1 LARIRPPPITI
12 TTTEIMGADGPP
24 LRSTTGRR
32 ILAAFAAVLVLFG
45 AALAVELITLHKIGN
60 AESEVA
66 RLDHAKH
73 AGHMAA
79 AEVREQYIHQAH
91 TLIEFGPGHLGHYE
105 HVVEATNAAIEH
117 LQSVAETESD
127 KKLAAQIAELAHQND
142 RDFRTIV
149 VPAIE
154 RGDRGEVAKLG
165 DDLEAVVD
173 RVVGLNAQLNTDLE
187 TRSVGARREAER
199 LRSQSVIWTI
209 VCFALAIALA
219 AAVGIVLMRTIV
231 RRVESL
237 RRGVRRVGAGDLD
250 ARIELEGHDE
260 FAELASS
267 FNQMAA
273 SLSREQA
280 ALVRSQKLA
289 SIGQVAAGVA
299 HELNNPLSVILG
311 YTKLM
316 LAETGAKTEELKII
330 EDEARLCQRIVQEL
344 LDLARPHRLEIGSVD
359 LAVLAREAIERLTDA
374 GTLRDRSVR
383 VVADHPVIVS
393 ADAGKL
399 RQVIANVVMNAAEAT
414 QPTGTIT
421 IDAQTRG
428 DQATLTIA
436 DDGPG
441 IAPEIRDQIF
451 EPFVTT
457 KPHGTGLG
465 LAIAHA
471 IVDAHGGRISIE
483 SSPDAG
489 TLVSLQLPVSRGEAV
504 VP

>member
-1 LARIRPPPITI
+1 M
-12 TTTEIMGADGPP
+12 TTDTAP

-32 ILAAFAAVLVLFG
+32 ILAAFCAVLLLFA
-45 AALAVELITLHKIGN
+45 AALALELWTLRKMGE
-60 AESEVA
+60 AEAEVA

-79 AEVREQYIHQAH
+79 ADVREQYIHQAH
-91 TLIEFGPGHLGHYE
+91 TLIEFGPGHLGHYGQ
-105 HVVEATNAAIEH
+105 VVQTTKAAIEH

-127 KKLAAQIAELAHQND
+127 KLLAAQIAELADQND
-142 RDFRTIV
+142 REFRTNV

-154 RGDRGEVAKLG
+154 RGNRDEVARLG
-165 DDLEAVVD
+165 GDLEAVVG
-173 RVVGLNAQLNTDLE
+173 RVVTLNAKLNADLE
-187 TRSVGARREAER
+187 ARSVAARDRAEA
-199 LRSQSVIWTI
+199 LRARSVTWT
-209 VCFALAIALA
+209 VACFALAIALA
-219 AAVGIVLMRTIV
+219 AAVGVWLMRTIV
-231 RRVESL
+231 RRVEIL
-237 RRGVRRVGAGDLD
+237 RGGARRVGAGDLD
-250 ARIELEGHDE
+250 ARIELAGEDE

-280 ALVRSQKLA
+280 ALVRSQRLA
-289 SIGQVAAGVA
+289 SIGQVAAAVA

-311 YTKLM
+311 YTKL
-316 LAETGAKTEELKII
+316 LRAETAANAEELKII
-330 EDEARLCQRIVQEL
+330 DDEARLCHRIVQEL
-344 LDLARPHRLEIGSVD
+344 LDLARPHRLEVGSVD

-374 GTLRDRSVR
+374 GALRDRSVR
-383 VVADHPVIVS
+383 VIADHPVLVA

-399 RQVIANVVMNAAEAT
+399 RQVIANVVVNAAEAT
-414 QPTGTIT
+414 LPAGTIT
-421 IDAQTRG
+421 VDARANG
-428 DQATLTIA
+428 NCATLTVA

-441 IAPEIRDQIF
+441 VPPEIKDQIF

-483 SSPDAG
+483 SSPEAG
-489 TLVSLQLPVSRGEAV
+489 TLVSLQLPVSPPEVV

>member
-1 LARIRPPPITI
+1 MA
-12 TTTEIMGADGPP
+12 TEGPP

-32 ILAAFAAVLVLFG
+32 ILAAFGAVLVLFG
-45 AALAVELITLHKIGN
+45 AALAVELITLGKIGD
-60 AESEVA
+60 AESDVA

-105 HVVEATNAAIEH
+105 HVVETTNAAILH
-117 LQSVAETESD
+117 LQFVAETESD
-127 KKLAAQIAELAHQND
+127 KSLAAQMAELAHQND
-142 RDFRTIV
+142 RDFRSIV

-154 RGDRGEVAKLG
+154 RGDRGGVAKLG
-165 DDLEAVVD
+165 DDLESVVD
-173 RVVGLNAQLNTDLE
+173 RVVTLANQLNADLE
-187 TRSVGARREAER
+187 NRSMSARRRAES
-199 LRSQSVIWTI
+199 LRSQSVTWTI

-219 AAVGIVLMRTIV
+219 AAVGVWLMRTIV

-237 RRGVRRVGAGDLD
+237 RSGARRVGSGDLD
-250 ARIELEGHDE
+250 ARIQLEGEDE

-273 SLSREQA
+273 SLAREQA

-311 YTKLM
+311 YTKL
-316 LAETGAKTEELKII
+316 LRKEGAQNADELEII
-330 EDEARLCQRIVQEL
+330 EDEAKLCQRIVQEL
-344 LDLARPHRLEIGSVD
+344 LDLARPHRLEVGSVD

-374 GTLRDRSVR
+374 GALRDRSVR
-383 VVADHPVIVS
+383 VVAEYPVLVS

-399 RQVIANVVMNAAEAT
+399 RQVIANVVVNAAEAT
-414 QPTGTIT
+414 PATGTIT
-421 IDAQTRG
+421 IDATAQG
-428 DQATLTIA
+428 DRATLTVA

-441 IAPEIRDQIF
+441 IAPDIRDQLF

-457 KPHGTGLG
+457 KAHGTGLG
-465 LAIAHA
+465 LAIAQA

-483 SSPDAG
+483 SSPNAG
-489 TLVSLQLPVSRGEAV
+489 TLVSLQLPVSQPAAV
-504 VP
+504 VS

>member
-1 LARIRPPPITI
+1 M
-12 TTTEIMGADGPP
+12 TTDGPP

-32 ILAAFAAVLVLFG
+32 ILAAFSAVLVLFA
-45 AALAVELITLHKIGN
+45 AALVLELWTLRQIGD

-79 AEVREQYIHQAH
+79 ADVREQYIHQAH
-91 TLIEFGPGHLGHYE
+91 TLIEFGPGHLGHYARI
-105 HVVEATNAAIEH
+105 VDDTNAAIEH
-117 LQSVAETESD
+117 LQSIAETDSD
-127 KKLAAQIAELAHQND
+127 KQLAAQIAELAHEND
-142 RDFRTIV
+142 REFRTVV
-149 VPAIE
+149 VPAIH
-154 RGDRGEVAKLG
+154 RGDRNEVAKLG
-165 DDLEAVVD
+165 GDLEAVVA
-173 RVVGLNAQLNTDLE
+173 RVVGLNAKLNADLE
-187 TRSVGARREAER
+187 ARSVAARHQAET
-199 LRSQSVIWTI
+199 LRARSVTWTI
-209 VCFALAIALA
+209 VCFGLAIALA
-219 AAVGIVLMRTIV
+219 AAVGVWLMRTIV

-237 RRGVRRVGAGDLD
+237 RDGARRIGAGDLD
-250 ARIELEGHDE
+250 ARIELAGEDE

-267 FNQMAA
+267 FNHMAA
-273 SLSREQA
+273 NLSREQA

-311 YTKLM
+311 YTKL
-316 LAETGAKTEELKII
+316 LRASPGTNADELKII
-330 EDEARLCQRIVQEL
+330 DDEARLCHRIVREL

-359 LAVLAREAIERLTDA
+359 LAVLAREAIERLSDA
-374 GTLRDRSVR
+374 GTLSDRRVR
-383 VVADHPVIVS
+383 VVADHPVLVS

-399 RQVIANVVMNAAEAT
+399 RQVIANVVVNAAEAT
-414 QPTGTIT
+414 RSAGTIT
-421 IDAQTRG
+421 IDAHARG
-428 DQATLTIA
+428 DRAMLTVA

-483 SSPDAG
+483 SSSDSG
-489 TLVSLQLPVSRGEAV
+489 TLVSLQLPVSRPDV
-504 VP
+504 VAP

>member
-1 LARIRPPPITI
+1 MA
-12 TTTEIMGADGPP
+12 ADGPP

-32 ILAAFAAVLVLFG
+32 ILAAFGAVLLLFA
-45 AALAVELITLHKIGN
+45 AALAVELGTLRKIGE

-91 TLIEFGPGHLGHYE
+91 TLIEFGPGHLGHYDG
-105 HVVEATNAAIEH
+105 VVRNTNAAIDH
-117 LQSVAETESD
+117 LQSVAETASD
-127 KKLAAQIAELAHQND
+127 KQLAAQIAELAHKND
-142 RDFRTIV
+142 QDFRRVV

-154 RGDRGEVAKLG
+154 RGDRNAVARLG

-173 RVVGLNAQLNTDLE
+173 RVVEVNNQLNANLE
-187 TRSVGARREAER
+187 ARSVAARHRAEA
-199 LRSQSVIWTI
+199 LRSQSVTWTI

-219 AAVGIVLMRTIV
+219 AAVGVWLIRTIV

-237 RRGVRRVGAGDLD
+237 RAGARRVGAGDLN
-250 ARIELEGHDE
+250 ARIELAGEDE

-273 SLSREQA
+273 SLAREQE

-311 YTKLM
+311 YTKVLRK
-316 LAETGAKTEELKII
+316 EGAPNADELQII
-330 EDEARLCQRIVQEL
+330 EDEAKLCQRIVQEL
-344 LDLARPHRLEIGSVD
+344 LDLARPHRLEVGSVD

-374 GTLRDRSVR
+374 GALRDRSVR
-383 VVADHPVIVS
+383 FVGYKPVVVA

-399 RQVIANVVMNAAEAT
+399 RQVIANVVVNAAEAT
-414 QPTGTIT
+414 QPSGTIT
-421 IDAQTRG
+421 IDAQAKG

-441 IAPEIRDQIF
+441 IAPEIKDQLF

-465 LAIAHA
+465 LAIAQA

-489 TLVSLQLPVSRGEAV
+489 TLVSLQLPVSPPREAAA
-504 VP
+504 P